1 MQVYTNT
8 LLDYNNKI
16 SSSEKFFIEEHIF
29 YSGMVSYGTS
39 NNWLFEI

>member
-8 LLDYNNKI
+8 LLDYNKI

-29 YSGMVSYGTS
+29 YSGMVSYGAS
-39 NNWLFEI
+39 NN